1 MLALK
6 KLSIIFLQNP
16 ISHSFIVFV
25 FFACLGIYIG
35 SICEK
40 FINDNDNTTD
50 LMKLILVTVNVL
62 GFILI
67 SLRRHIN
74 LYKVFKLKIILVT
87 TYIVLFAG
95 LAMDYHIMAIRFG
108 NPDDKTPYNFNVDSL
123 TLALTLLSDS
133 MFLMVYIFFA
143 SRIMLKLTM
152 ALIALEVVVFCFSL
166 ILGSDD
172 VIDTVNLSTSMVTLL
187 FSIVFWSGETI
198 LDHPKNRFLHP
209 YEEEVDMQSLLH
221 KKGRA

>member
-1 MLALK
+1 MLSLK

-16 ISHSFIVFV
+16 TSNSLIVIV
-25 FFACLGIYIG
+25 FFACLAIYIG
-35 SICEK
+35 SVCEK
-40 FINDNDNTTD
+40 LINDNDNNTD
-50 LMKLILVTVNVL
+50 LMKLILVTVNIF

-74 LYKVFKLKIILVT
+74 LYKVFRLKIILVI
-87 TYIVLFAG
+87 TYIALLTG
-95 LAMDYHIMAIRFG
+95 LIIDYHIMAIRFK
-108 NPDDKTPYNFNVDSL
+108 NPEDNTPYNFNVDFL

-143 SRIMLKLTM
+143 SRVMLKLTM
-152 ALIALEVVVFCFSL
+152 TLIALELVVFCLSL

-172 VIDTVNLSTSMVTLL
+172 VIDIVNLSTSMVTLM

-198 LDHPKNRFLHP
+198 LDHPTNRFLHP

-221 KKGRA
+221 R